1 MISKFFDHGHTIPW
15 RPYLSEAL
23 QQYAERI
30 GDVTQAKDYTTYAI
44 ILQQVYFWTDPYREY
59 KNQYRPEYARRP
71 GDIARYW
78 IYRTWADWHRD
89 IFSLSYSALRRAFYR
104 LRDWGFLLNV
114 QLDDPNWQGQFWA
127 VNHERLDEL
136 FAETKLPSAYKD
148 GKRMP
153 DVVLDSVFENVD
165 RDWDTHATS
174 DRFYQIDDSDDEIED
189 LEDKNEAEENPCAP
203 RAGGGARHA
212 QGGVR
217 ATRRGACAPRAGGT
231 SIIRDHF
238 IEVKR
243 DHDHEDAEASVSD
256 VSDLIISIPEQ
267 VDLSDEQV
275 DTNKAMLIDEHFNL
289 NWSRTTEKLA
299 RSYTPEQ
306 LCAVLIRATD
316 NYRAG
321 RIQNLPG
328 WIIKVLKSPE
338 SDILELWDEDTNH
351 WIYKKHILKQEPN
364 AMVSEESPLV
374 PPPPPLTNGNGYISA
389 PAEKP
394 VNEAEKM
401 WVDLLRDLAL
411 QMPVSTYETWVKDTT
426 GLSYADGQ
434 FIIGVPNAYARDWL
448 SNRLRSNINR
458 VLNRLA
464 SRTVEIVFQVRDR

>member
-89 IFSLSYSALRRAFYR
+89 LFSLSDRAMRNGFYR

-114 QLDDPNWQGQFWA
+114 RLNDPNWQGQFWA
-127 VNHERLDEL
+127 INHERLDEL
-136 FAETKLPSAYKD
+136 FAETKLPSSYKD
-148 GKRMP
+148 GNRMP
-153 DVVLDSVFENVD
+153 NAVLDSVFENVD
-165 RDWDTHATS
+165 RDWDQRSVS
-174 DRFYQIDDSDDEIED
+174 DRFNQIEPENDDDE
-189 LEDKNEAEENPCAP
+189 AEKEPWQSLP
-203 RAGGGARHA
+203 GEGGSDC
-212 QGGVR
+212 QGGV
-217 ATRRGACAPRAGGT
+217 AVTARGGWQSLPRGT

-374 PPPPPLTNGNGYISA
+374 PPPPPLTNGNGHISA

-401 WVDLLRDLAL
+401 WVDVLRDLAL